1 MDMQMGGAGGI
12 LALELKDQAALYQ
25 AYMPF
30 VKGGGLFVNTAREY
44 SIGDDVFVLL
54 TLLEQSEPI
63 PVAAKVVWVSPPGST
78 SYLPG
83 IGIQLGEDSRDLM
96 NRIENQLADQLNS
109 KKPTHTM

>member
-12 LALELKDQAALYQ
+12 LALELKDQTALYE

-54 TLLEQSEPI
+54 TLLEQSPHCI
-63 PVAAKVVWVSPPGST
+63 SLSLIWHDST
-78 SYLPG
+78 KHCDMY
-83 IGIQLGEDSRDLM
+83 R
-96 NRIENQLADQLNS
+96 
-109 KKPTHTM
+109 